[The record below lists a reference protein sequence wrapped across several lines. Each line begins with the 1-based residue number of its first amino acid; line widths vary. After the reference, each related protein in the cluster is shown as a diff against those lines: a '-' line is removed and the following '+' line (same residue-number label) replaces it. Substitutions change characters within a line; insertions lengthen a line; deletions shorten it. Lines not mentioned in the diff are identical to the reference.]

1 MQAEYSGPSFTRR
14 PNLKNRRARS
24 LKRPASRGAP
34 SPKLPENCG
43 LSYLLSLS
51 LPGAPVRWEHVQPL
65 FGFCAYPASDDAA
78 ARENKL
84 MRPVIVDD
92 GELQIAVKRGEQDGL
107 PHF

>member
-1 MQAEYSGPSFTRR
+1 
-14 PNLKNRRARS
+14 
-24 LKRPASRGAP
+24 
-34 SPKLPENCG
+34 
-43 LSYLLSLS
+43 
-51 LPGAPVRWEHVQPL
+51 VRWEHVQPL